1 MTDRPD
7 IWNHLKDHEVLPPQE
22 VFDRLQD
29 ALENEEGHPLSAPGP
44 EVSPLMERLQQHEV
58 PPPPFLRQ
66 HIEEGS
72 GIRPSRSG
80 AIRWYLSAAACLL
93 LIVSG
98 WIIYRSNRGPLRTA
112 AREKT
117 LPPPASSAVAPLHTD
132 TLSGKTDTSTGTA
145 AMTANVVTPAGSGKN
160 GRLTYSI
167 GGRSVAVTDNDLFA
181 TFISYTYPDIPG
193 YLTRDADKPLS
204 IYVDQ
209 YTSITVSKN
218 MLEMM
223 KQTYQVLPDGR
234 PARKARKAKRRL
246 ESWKEK
252 DQKRFDKG
260 AGVNPLDPVDL
271 GDFIFK

>member
-7 IWNHLKDHEVLPPQE
+7 IWSHLKDHEELPPQE
-22 VFDRLQD
+22 VFDRLQH
-29 ALENEEGHPLSAPGP
+29 ALENEDVHF
-44 EVSPLMERLQQHEV
+44 ERLQQHEV

-66 HIEEGS
+66 RIEDSSGLKPSGS
-72 GIRPSRSG
+72 GVM
-80 AIRWYLSAAACLL
+80 RWYLSAAACLL
-93 LIVSG
+93 LIVAG
-98 WIIYRSNRGPLRTA
+98 WIVYRNNRDSLRTA
-112 AREKT
+112 AMEKT
-117 LPPPASSAVAPLHTD
+117 KPSPASSAGVPLHTD
-132 TLSGKTDTSTGTA
+132 TLSGTTDTSAATA
-145 AMTANVVTPAGSGKN
+145 TAGVVTPSGPGKN
-160 GRLTYSI
+160 GHLTYSI
-167 GGRSVAVTDNDLFA
+167 GGRSVTVTDNDLFA
-181 TFISYTYPDIPG
+181 TFISYTYPDIPA

-223 KQTYQVLPDGR
+223 KQMYQVLPNGK

-252 DQKRFDKG
+252 DQKRFDRGTG
-260 AGVNPLDPVDL
+260 ANPLDPVDL

>member
-7 IWNHLKDHEVLPPQE
+7 IWNHLKDHEELPPQE
-22 VFDRLQD
+22 VFDRLQH
-29 ALENEEGHPLSAPGP
+29 ALENEDVHF
-44 EVSPLMERLQQHEV
+44 ERLQQHEV
-58 PPPPFLRQ
+58 PPPSFLRQ
-66 HIEEGS
+66 KIEDGAGIRRSGS
-72 GIRPSRSG
+72 GVM
-80 AIRWYLSAAACLL
+80 RWYLSAAACLL
-93 LIVSG
+93 LIVAG
-98 WIIYRSNRGPLRTA
+98 WIVYRSNRDSLRTA

-117 LPPPASSAVAPLHTD
+117 MPSPASPAGVPLHAD
-132 TLSGKTDTSTGTA
+132 TLSGKTDTSTGTTT
-145 AMTANVVTPAGSGKN
+145 MTAGVVTPSGSGKN

-167 GGRSVAVTDNDLFA
+167 GGRSVPVTDNDLFA

-223 KQTYQVLPDGR
+223 KQMYQVLPNGK

-252 DQKRFDKG
+252 DQKRFDRG
-260 AGVNPLDPVDL
+260 AGANPLDPVDL